1 MNKIYGLQ
9 GAPLLSPDMKIL
21 ELIET
26 DPSLV
31 SVFQR
36 LNISLPFGDMSI
48 LQMCERDG
56 YSCAMFLM
64 LCNMHISP
72 AYRVDATLLTRDM

>member
-36 LNISLPFGDMSI
+36 VLGFSVVQRF
-48 LQMCERDG
+48 
-56 YSCAMFLM
+56 
-64 LCNMHISP
+64 
-72 AYRVDATLLTRDM
+72 